1 MKLKKRPV
9 RIALLATL
17 IAATGVQAQALKDKN
32 EATSDDVTFS
42 ATIQEQCGIDVTIAN
57 ADLAFGEQYND
68 SKAQVKLINN
78 EDDGKIELS
87 LEPLKE
93 HELGNHIDKEDVWFK
108 SGGVHEANM
117 NAKDWEEGIEYSRS
131 DIRNNNLVDL
141 SARINVDESNLD
153 ADQYTLVTNWV
164 IECDD

>member
-17 IAATGVQAQALKDKN
+17 IAATGAQAQALKDKD

-93 HELGNHIDKEDVWFK
+93 HELGNQ
-108 SGGVHEANM
+108 M
-117 NAKDWEEGIEYSRS
+117 
-131 DIRNNNLVDL
+131 
-141 SARINVDESNLD
+141 
-153 ADQYTLVTNWV
+153 TN
-164 IECDD
+164 